1 VDRTTHRLRVGSL
14 PGVSEHT
21 RTFGRPAF
29 PLPTAA
35 YLPPAA
41 ACLLGWAPMVYT
53 RIVQPGV
60 RSRYWYTPGERT
72 IFRVAGTI
80 IPEVWHMMLFS
91 AMLTYA
97 VCLVYDPLRRAEK
110 KASAGEELATRE
122 ELALHLFR
130 DMEHVLSYCEPTSHS
145 AS

>member
-1 VDRTTHRLRVGSL
+1 
-14 PGVSEHT
+14 
-21 RTFGRPAF
+21 
-29 PLPTAA
+29 
-35 YLPPAA
+35 
-41 ACLLGWAPMVYT
+41 MVYT

-110 KASAGEELATRE
+110 RASAGEELATRE

>member
-1 VDRTTHRLRVGSL
+1 
-14 PGVSEHT
+14 
-21 RTFGRPAF
+21 
-29 PLPTAA
+29 
-35 YLPPAA
+35 
-41 ACLLGWAPMVYT
+41 MVYT

-110 KASAGEELATRE
+110 KASVPRLSARSQGSATAR
-122 ELALHLFR
+122 R
-130 DMEHVLSYCEPTSHS
+130 NRSWSRTPTRRS
-145 AS
+145 